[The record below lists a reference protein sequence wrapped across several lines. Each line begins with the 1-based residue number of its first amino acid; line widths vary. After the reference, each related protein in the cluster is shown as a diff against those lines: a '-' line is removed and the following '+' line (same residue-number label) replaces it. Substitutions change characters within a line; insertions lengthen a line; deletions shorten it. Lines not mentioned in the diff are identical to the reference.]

1 MGQSVP
7 THHRHREIRMLIH
20 VQLLS
25 AVLVDR
31 VRAVR
36 SHEQR
41 ELGASALEWAIIAAI
56 AVVIASIVG
65 YAVYNVVDTK
75 STNITN
81 CGNQPVGSAACK

>member
-1 MGQSVP
+1 
-7 THHRHREIRMLIH
+7 MLIYVH
-20 VQLLS
+20 LLTD
-25 AVLVDR
+25 VLLDR

-36 SHEQR
+36 AGER
-41 ELGASALEWAIIAAI
+41 RDVGASALEWAIIAAI

-75 STNITN
+75 STNITD